1 MGWRPRQHGTDLYHH
16 IYAWGNDRH
25 PVFKRPMH
33 YQKYLLLIGKYS
45 RAFDIDIVTYALME
59 WHVHLFIYDK
69 VDTISDFIMK
79 LHGDYAQYFNKT
91 ANRVGHV
98 FGERFNNK
106 IINAN
111 VYGLWLSRYIHRQ
124 AVHAGLV
131 QNPLDYPW
139 TSYRSYMGLEKRK
152 FLKPDIILSQFG
164 EPNVRRDN
172 YKEFVLSDNDGP
184 VDWGKRTF
192 KLRVGEDLIEFIGR
206 ELGIDRSILLSPH
219 GAHERTMRRE
229 AIKTLATEY
238 GYQGAQIARAL
249 KLSRMAITKI
259 LGSIP
264 AS

>member
-1 MGWRPRQHGTDLYHH
+1 MGWRPRQHGANLYHH

-25 PVFKRPMH
+25 PVFKRTMH
-33 YQKYLLLIGKYS
+33 YQKYLLLLGKHS
-45 RAFDIDIVTYALME
+45 KISGIEIIAYALME

-69 VDTISDFIMK
+69 LDTISDFIMK
-79 LHGDYAQYFNKT
+79 LHGDYAQYFNRN

-124 AVHAGLV
+124 AVDAGLV

-139 TSYRSYMGLEKRK
+139 TSYCSYLGLKKSK
-152 FLKPDIILSQFG
+152 FLKTDIILSQFG
-164 EPNVRRDN
+164 EPNVRHNN

-184 VDWGKRTF
+184 VDWDKRTF
-192 KLRVGEDLIEFIGR
+192 KLRTGEDLIEFISR
-206 ELGIDRSILLSPH
+206 ELNIDWLVLLHPQ
-219 GAHERTMRRE
+219 GARERMMRRQ
-229 AIKTLATEY
+229 AVKTLATKY

-259 LGSIP
+259 LR
-264 AS
+264 